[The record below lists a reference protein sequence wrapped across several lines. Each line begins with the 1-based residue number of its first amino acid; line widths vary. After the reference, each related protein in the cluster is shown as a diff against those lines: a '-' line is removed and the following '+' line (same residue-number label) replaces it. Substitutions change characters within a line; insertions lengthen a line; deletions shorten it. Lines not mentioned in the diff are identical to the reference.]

1 MSDGQGAI
9 ASRGLLYKAL
19 DAFLEEAYFSFML
32 PPMLCS

>member
-9 ASRGLLYKAL
+9 ASRGLQYKAPEASL
-19 DAFLEEAYFSFML
+19 GEAYFSFML